1 MNTNPTRREF
11 LKTTG
16 SVTAAACLAPSVV
29 TAATQRRSIGAND
42 RIRIGIIG
50 CGDRGRNAHM
60 KGIHAHLA
68 ATNFEIVALADP
80 WRVARENAN
89 AMVKEWF
96 GRDAKQLVSYRDL
109 LALEEVDAVMIASCD
124 HQHTT
129 HLEAAARAGKHIYI
143 EKPMATE
150 FDKLVRAVDAV
161 KEAGTVVQVGTQLR
175 SLPGIVGA
183 RDLYKTGIFGQ
194 LSRVEECRNNEK
206 PYWYNY
212 LKPDMK
218 QEDVDWQEFLMDR
231 PMRPFRADMYSGW
244 YGYYE
249 FSRGPIPGFG
259 SHFIDMMHFITGAKF
274 PESCVC
280 LGGTFT
286 WKDEHQF
293 TAPDCVQA
301 TWIYPEG
308 FLVSISNNLGQGFGS
323 TRKFYGDKGVLK
335 LDNWTAPT
343 YSAEGAP
350 RREGAILG
358 ENPVPPVE
366 HPDHFLDWLQCIR
379 ENRQPNA
386 PIEAGY
392 QHAVAVIMAMTS
404 YETGRKTIYDH
415 TKREIRT
422 V

>member
-1 MNTNPTRREF
+1 MSVSPTRRAF

-16 SVTAAACLAPSVV
+16 SFAAAACIAPSSVA
-29 TAATQRRSIGAND
+29 AATRRRSIGAND
-42 RIRIGIIG
+42 RIRVGVIG

-60 KGIHAHLA
+60 KGIYAHLA
-68 ATNFEIVALADP
+68 ATNIEIIALADP
-80 WRVARENAN
+80 WRVSRENAN

-96 GRDAKQLVSYRDL
+96 GRDAKQFVSYQDL
-109 LALEEVDAVMIASCD
+109 LAVDEVDAVMIASCD

-129 HLEAAARAGKHIYI
+129 HLEAAARAGKHIYV

-161 KEAGTVVQVGTQLR
+161 KDSGVVCQVGTQLR
-175 SLPGIVGA
+175 SLPSIVGA

-206 PYWYNY
+206 PYWYHY
-212 LKPDMK
+212 LQRDVKE
-218 QEDVDWQEFLMDR
+218 EDVDWKEFLGDR
-231 PMRPFRADMYSGW
+231 PMRPFRADVYAGW
-244 YGYYE
+244 YGHYE

-259 SHFIDMMHFITGAKF
+259 SHFIDMVHFITGAKY

-286 WKDEHQF
+286 WKDEHKF

-308 FLVSISNNLGQGFGS
+308 FLVSISNNLGQGAGC
-323 TRKFYGDKGVLK
+323 TRKFYGDKGLLK
-335 LDNWTAPT
+335 VDNWMAPT
-343 YSAEGAP
+343 YSAEGGP
-350 RREGAILG
+350 RRDGTIRG
-358 ENPVPPVE
+358 EKPVPPVD
-366 HPDHFLDWLQCIR
+366 HPDHYLDWLQCIR
-379 ENRQPNA
+379 ESRQPNA

-392 QHAVAVIMAMTS
+392 RHAVAVIMAMTS

-415 TKREIRT
+415 TKREIRMT
-422 V
+422 